1 MNISKN
7 EQRVL
12 HELALGG
19 KISYTK
25 NDKSKIQEVI
35 CYTRNGYVLSS
46 CRLEIFKSL
55 KNKKLISSNKKMPY
69 QITKPG
75 LTTVRSQLNKR

>member
-19 KISYTK
+19 RINYTK
-25 NDKSKIQEVI
+25 NDKSKIQEVM
-35 CYTRNGYVLSS
+35 CYTRNGYVLSN
-46 CRLEIFKSL
+46 CTLEIFKSL
-55 KNKKLISSNKKMPY
+55 KNKKLISSKKGMPY
-69 QITKPG
+69 TITKLG
-75 LTTVRSQLNKR
+75 LTTVRSQMNQR